1 MNKNIWEMIFD
12 YDPNSLLVLDESY
25 NIQLINPAFAK
36 TFNFGDDDVIGRSV
50 VEFFDDIE
58 DFVDVNQNGK
68 CVKKIKEYPKHGLIM
83 SEAVFKLEDKG
94 LLVKI
99 FHDVTSEERKEQE
112 LRGLKLQIAEEV
124 QKIVDKQMSVG
135 QEIASILGETTAET
149 KASLLKLLAILKK
162 EN

>member
-1 MNKNIWEMIFD
+1 MNKNVWEMIFD
-12 YDPNSLLVLDESY
+12 YNPDSLLVLDENY

-36 TFNFGDDDVIGRSV
+36 TFNLGDDDVIGRSV

-58 DFVDVNQNGK
+58 DFVDVNQSGK
-68 CVKKIKEYPKHGLIM
+68 TIKKISKYNKYGLIM
-83 SEAVFKLEDKG
+83 SEVIYKLEDKG

-99 FHDVTSEERKEQE
+99 FHDVTSEERKEEE